1 MTDSITVTGVVGSD
15 PRLHVTTQGLAIAS
29 FRLASTRRYF
39 DRAKGTW
46 EDGETNWYT
55 VSGFRQLASNAMASV
70 HKGDR
75 VVVQGRLRVRAWE
88 NGEKSGIAVEI
99 EADSIGHDLAW
110 GTTVLTKVRREGA
123 GEGGQ
128 ATATGG
134 PGESGE
140 SNAWPGVEQQVA
152 ADVEDGSDPAT
163 DGLTEDFGDED
174 GDEVDG
180 AREDRPRLEPVF

>member
-1 MTDSITVTGVVGSD
+1 MTRALIITN
-15 PRLHVTTQGLAIAS
+15 PAAAR
-29 FRLASTRRYF
+29 TRPESVETVIRVL
-39 DRAKGTW
+39 RGGGW
-46 EDGETNWYT
+46 EVN
-55 VSGFRQLASNAMASV
+55 
-70 HKGDR
+70 
-75 VVVQGRLRVRAWE
+75 
-88 NGEKSGIAVEI
+88 
-99 EADSIGHDLAW
+99 
-110 GTTVLTKVRREGA
+110 VL
-123 GEGGQ
+123 
-128 ATATGG
+128 ATGG